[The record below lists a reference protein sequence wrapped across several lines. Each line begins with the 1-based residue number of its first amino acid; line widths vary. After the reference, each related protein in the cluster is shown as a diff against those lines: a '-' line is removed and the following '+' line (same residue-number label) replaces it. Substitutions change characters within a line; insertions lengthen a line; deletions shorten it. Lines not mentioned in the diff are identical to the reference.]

1 VCRGSRASVA
11 GVRLATW
18 NIFSGRSPGSDVV
31 DVDVF
36 REAVRSLDADVL
48 ALQEVDRA
56 QRRSQGHDLAAL
68 AADAMGAVD
77 HRFVPALVG
86 PPQRWGTATG
96 FEDAHVPAYGVAL
109 LSRLPVTRWQAVRL
123 PAAPVRV
130 PHGGS
135 GWVHLVRDEPRVAI
149 VAHVAGPDG
158 PLAVVATHLSF
169 LRPSGARQLRRL
181 TRTLRGLAR
190 PLVLMGDLNLGPR
203 AAARLTGL
211 SALASG
217 PTFPAHSPRMQIDH
231 LLADGLLPTAGHVVR
246 LPLSDHCA
254 LLADV

>member
-1 VCRGSRASVA
+1 VA

-18 NIFSGRSPGSDVV
+18 NILSGRSPGSDVV

-36 REAVRSLDADVL
+36 RDAVRSLDADVL

-68 AADAMGAVD
+68 AAEAMGAVD
-77 HRFVPALVG
+77 HRFVPALAG
-86 PPQRWGTATG
+86 PPQRWGRATG
-96 FEDAHVPAYGVAL
+96 FEDAHVPAYGIAL
-109 LSRLPVTRWQAVRL
+109 LSRRPVTRWEVVRL

-135 GWVHLVRDEPRVAI
+135 GRVHLVRDEPRVAI
-149 VAHVAGPDG
+149 VAHVSGPDG
-158 PLAVVATHLSF
+158 PLEVVATHLSF

-181 TRTLRGLAR
+181 TRTLRRLAR
-190 PLVLMGDLNLGPR
+190 PVLMGDLNMRPR

-217 PTFPAHSPRMQIDH
+217 PTFPAQAPRVQIDH
-231 LLADGLLPTAGHVVR
+231 LLADGLSPTAGQVVP

-254 LLADV
+254 LVADV